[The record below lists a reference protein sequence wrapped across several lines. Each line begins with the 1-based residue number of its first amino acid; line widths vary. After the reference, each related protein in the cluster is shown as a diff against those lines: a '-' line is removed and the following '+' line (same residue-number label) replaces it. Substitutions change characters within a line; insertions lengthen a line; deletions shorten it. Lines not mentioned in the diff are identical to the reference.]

1 MRALAQRQTRHKPN
15 ALVLPLPLPLPLAV
29 GRFRGRRPGGP
40 IALVGEERPE
50 LAGDRRQGLRTQHRD
65 ALEPPLERGV
75 LVAPAPPVARRARPP
90 AGQRPVGPLGAGG
103 LGVGGETRVVEDA
116 HFAHQCT
123 QAPEANMYRCRVLGR
138 RWARDR
144 GGGGGGKGAI
154 TARRREGRHEPR
166 AAWVARQGRRWLRG
180 ARGGGGG
187 HGREVGDAY
196 VGDRQGEKADALE
209 DGSLAP
215 GEENECIA
223 PRKVGARHK
232 THRPVFQLVAPE
244 GAHGNVSL
252 LFEVPDPNRPEA
264 TDGHHRAPLRTRR
277 PAAHQGGSGAA
288 IRPKVHA
295 PAANDGAGV
304 RAGDAHLAE
313 VIHGDQPRN
322 RRVREAADEPLVLQL
337 GNDLLQRRHFE
348 LGGLGLVS
356 LHSRRGRTIPPK
368 NEALDSDSLPREGT
382 SFKQK
387 IAFAE
392 S

>member
-1 MRALAQRQTRHKPN
+1 MTAAAEMATRMAK
-15 ALVLPLPLPLPLAV
+15 
-29 GRFRGRRPGGP
+29 
-40 IALVGEERPE
+40 
-50 LAGDRRQGLRTQHRD
+50 Q
-65 ALEPPLERGV
+65 
-75 LVAPAPPVARRARPP
+75 
-90 AGQRPVGPLGAGG
+90 
-103 LGVGGETRVVEDA
+103 
-116 HFAHQCT
+116 
-123 QAPEANMYRCRVLGR
+123 
-138 RWARDR
+138 
-144 GGGGGGKGAI
+144 
-154 TARRREGRHEPR
+154 
-166 AAWVARQGRRWLRG
+166 RWLNFFNK
-180 ARGGGGG
+180 
-187 HGREVGDAY
+187 D
-196 VGDRQGEKADALE
+196 
-209 DGSLAP
+209 
-215 GEENECIA
+215 
-223 PRKVGARHK
+223 
-232 THRPVFQLVAPE
+232 
-244 GAHGNVSL
+244 GNVSL

-277 PAAHQGGSGAA
+277 PAAHQGGPGAA

-356 LHSRRGRTIPPK
+356 LYSRRGVQSPK

-387 IAFAE
+387 KAFAE